1 MGFFN
6 KVKGAVSKLTGGG
19 AKVTVMVNGNELKG
33 DINITI
39 NAEVKDNPI
48 EIKKVY
54 LWVKS
59 VEKVDVPKNSLPQKM
74 RESAAFG
81 LNLSNDRFPKKEYV
95 VAEAQTLEGK
105 QSYTWSIDIKL
116 DGDVVPS
123 YNGQFAHHEWLFYA
137 GLDAKGNDP
146 DSGWQKF
153 DLL

>member
-19 AKVTVMVNGNELKG
+19 AKVTVSVNGNELRG
-33 DINITI
+33 NLNVTV
-39 NAEVKDNPI
+39 NAEIKDNPI
-48 EIKKVY
+48 EIQKVY

-59 VEKVDVPKNSLPQKM
+59 VEKIDIPKNSLPQKM
-74 RESAAFG
+74 RESATFG
-81 LNLSNDRFPKKEYV
+81 LNLSNDKFPKKEFV

-105 QSYTWSIDIKL
+105 KSYNWSIDIKL
-116 DGDVVPS
+116 DGGVVPS
-123 YNGQFAHHEWLFYA
+123 YNGHFANHEWLFYA

-153 DLL
+153 DLY

>member
-6 KVKGAVSKLTGGG
+6 KVKGAVSKLTGGA
-19 AKVTVMVNGNELKG
+19 AKVKVSVNSNDLKG
-33 DINITI
+33 TI
-39 NAEVKDNPI
+39 NVTVNAETKENPL

-59 VEKVDVPKNSLPQKM
+59 VEKIDIPKNALPHKM
-74 RESAAFG
+74 RENANLG
-81 LNLSNDRFPKKEYV
+81 LNLTNDRFPKKEFV
-95 VAEAQTLEGK
+95 VAESQKLEGK

-123 YNGQFAHHEWLFYA
+123 YTGHYANHEWLFYA

-146 DSGWQKF
+146 DSGWRKF
-153 DLL
+153 DLF

>member
-1 MGFFN
+1 MGFFK
-6 KVKGAVSKLTGGG
+6 KVKGAVSKLTGGA
-19 AKVTVMVNGNELKG
+19 AKVKVFVNSNDLKG
-33 DINITI
+33 TVNVTV
-39 NAEVKDNPI
+39 NAETKDNPL

-59 VEKVDVPKNSLPQKM
+59 VEKIDIPKTALPQKL
-74 RESAAFG
+74 RENANLG
-81 LNLSNDRFPKKEYV
+81 LNLTNDRFPKKEFV

-105 QSYTWSIDIKL
+105 QSYTWSIDVKL

-123 YNGQFAHHEWLFYA
+123 YTGLYANHEWLFYA

-153 DLL
+153 DLF

>member
-1 MGFFN
+1 MGFFK

-19 AKVTVMVNGNELKG
+19 AKVTVMVNGNDLKG
-33 DINITI
+33 DINATI
-39 NAEVKDNPI
+39 NAEIKDNSI

-59 VEKVDVPKNSLPQKM
+59 VEKIDIPKNSLPQKM
-74 RESAAFG
+74 RDNAAFG
-81 LNLSNDRFPKKEYV
+81 LNLSNDRFPKKEFV

-116 DGDVVPS
+116 DGDIVPS
-123 YNGQFAHHEWLFYA
+123 YNGHFANHEWLFYA

-153 DLL
+153 DLI

>member
-6 KVKGAVSKLTGGG
+6 KVKGAVNKLTGGS
-19 AKVTVMVNGNELKG
+19 AKVSVMVNSNELKG
-33 DINITI
+33 DINVTV
-39 NAEVKDNPI
+39 NAEVKDNPL
-48 EIKKVY
+48 EIQKVY

-59 VEKVDVPKNSLPQKM
+59 VEKIDIPKNSLPQKM
-74 RESAAFG
+74 RENAAFG
-81 LNLSNDRFPKKEYV
+81 LNLSNDRFPKKEFV

-105 QSYTWSIDIKL
+105 QSYTWSVDIKL

-123 YNGQFAHHEWLFYA
+123 YNGHFSNHEWVFYA

-153 DLL
+153 DLF

>member
-6 KVKGAVSKLTGGG
+6 KVKGAVNKLTGAA
-19 AKVTVMVNGNELKG
+19 AKVSVFVNGNDLKG
-33 DINITI
+33 VVNLTVK
-39 NAEVKDNPI
+39 AEIKNNSL

-59 VEKVDVPKNSLPQKM
+59 VEKIDIPKNALPLKM
-74 RESAAFG
+74 RENSTFG
-81 LNLSNDRFPKKEYV
+81 LNLTNDRFPKKEFI
-95 VAEAQTLEGK
+95 VADAQTLEAK

-116 DGDVVPS
+116 AGDVVPS
-123 YNGQFAHHEWLFYA
+123 YSGQYANHEWLFYA

-153 DLL
+153 DLF

>member
-1 MGFFN
+1 MGFFK

-19 AKVTVMVNGNELKG
+19 AKVTVMVNGNDLKG
-33 DINITI
+33 DINVTI
-39 NAEVKDNPI
+39 NAEIKDNPI

-59 VEKVDVPKNSLPQKM
+59 MEKIDIPKSSLPQKM
-74 RESAAFG
+74 RENAAFG
-81 LNLSNDRFPKKEYV
+81 LNLSNDRFPKKEFV
-95 VAEAQTLEGK
+95 VAETQTLEGK

-123 YNGQFAHHEWLFYA
+123 YNGHFANHEWLFYA

-153 DLL
+153 DLI